1 VTIRVLLVDDQ
12 PLLRQGFRLV
22 LAAEDDLE
30 VVGEAGDGEEAVRM
44 TRLLRP
50 DVVLMDVR
58 MPGTDGIAATRRI
71 VTENAEARVVIL
83 TTYDIDQYAFS
94 GLNAGASGFLLKD
107 VLPGDLVAAIR
118 SVARGDAVIAPSM
131 TRRLLEVFAHRLPDA
146 AAGQEPAGDVLAP
159 LTDRERDVFDL
170 LTTGLTN
177 TEIADRLTLSDA
189 TVKTHVGRILNKL
202 GLRDRVQAVILA
214 YEKGIIRPPA
224 RE

>member
-1 VTIRVLLVDDQ
+1 VTVRVLLADDQ
-12 PLLRQGFRLV
+12 PLLRKGFRLV

-30 VVGEAGDGEEAVRM
+30 VVGEAGDGEEAVAM
-44 TRLLRP
+44 TRLLQP

-71 VTENAEARVVIL
+71 VAENDGPRIVIL

-107 VLPGDLVAAIR
+107 VLPAELVAAIR

-131 TRRLLEVFAHRLPDA
+131 TRRLLEAFAHRLPTDA
-146 AAGQEPAGDVLAP
+146 AAPEPADVLAP
-159 LTDRERDVFDL
+159 LTDRERDVF
-170 LTTGLTN
+170 GLIAAGLSN
-177 TEIADRLTLSDA
+177 AEIAARLTLSDA

-214 YEKGIIRPPA
+214 YEAGIARPSS
-224 RE
+224 RG